1 MASGASAI
9 PQTFFKVADGI
20 VAKAA
25 TVTILI
31 QTTEGVPDVVWK
43 EAFVVE
49 HCGEHLGNAANVHFL
64 VVFERVVLQT
74 EFDILDQSD
83 SVSLHATSSQHSI
96 TRSELFISHS
106 SKTFG
111 EVRELIE

>member
-49 HCGEHLGNAANVHFL
+49 HCG
-64 VVFERVVLQT
+64 
-74 EFDILDQSD
+74 
-83 SVSLHATSSQHSI
+83 
-96 TRSELFISHS
+96 
-106 SKTFG
+106 
-111 EVRELIE
+111 